1 MDPLRIVLVL
11 LGFGAIALAGA
22 RLGAGSPEAI
32 IGLFSRADR
41 LGWPRGVQEPD
52 APRFKLDRLD
62 PGRADARMDEGRAEA
77 RIGDGRTEDDV
88 PPVPAAAIE
97 AVPATPPH
105 WRG

>member
-1 MDPLRIVLVL
+1 MDALRIVLVL

-22 RLGAGSPEAI
+22 RLGAGSTEAI

-52 APRFKLDRLD
+52 APRFALDRLG
-62 PGRADARMDEGRAEA
+62 PGRADAGIGEGRA
-77 RIGDGRTEDDV
+77 EDDV
-88 PPVPAAAIE
+88 PPLPAAAIE

>member
-62 PGRADARMDEGRAEA
+62 RGP
-77 RIGDGRTEDDV
+77 TEDDV
-88 PPVPAAAIE
+88 PPVPAAAIQ

>member
-52 APRFKLDRLD
+52 APRFELDRL
-62 PGRADARMDEGRAEA
+62 GR
-77 RIGDGRTEDDV
+77 GRTEDDV